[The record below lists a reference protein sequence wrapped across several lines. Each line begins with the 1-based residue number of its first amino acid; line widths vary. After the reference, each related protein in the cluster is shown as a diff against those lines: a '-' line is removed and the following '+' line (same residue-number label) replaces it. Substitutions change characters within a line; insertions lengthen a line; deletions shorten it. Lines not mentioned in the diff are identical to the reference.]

1 MFVFVALGVAVVV
14 DLSMLLRKMSMT
26 CLILGRIVV

>member
-26 CLILGRIVV
+26 CLILERIVV

>member
-14 DLSMLLRKMSMT
+14 DLSMLLRKMSMS
-26 CLILGRIVV
+26 CLIPGRIVV

>member
-14 DLSMLLRKMSMT
+14 DLLMLLRKLNMT
-26 CLILGRIVV
+26 SLILERIVV